1 MSVEALYVG
10 TVTAFRGEERRAQR
24 RLIDEVKGRH
34 AESWLTET
42 DAKDRVRGRQMVCS
56 GDP

>member
-1 MSVEALYVG
+1 MRVETLYVG
-10 TVTAFRGEERRAQR
+10 TVAALRGKERR
-24 RLIDEVKGRH
+24 RLIDEVKGQH
-34 AESWLTET
+34 AERWLTET

>member
-10 TVTAFRGEERRAQR
+10 TVTALRGEERRAQR

-34 AESWLTET
+34 EESWLTEW
-42 DAKDRVRGRQMVCS
+42 QMVCS

>member
-1 MSVEALYVG
+1 MRVETLYVG
-10 TVTAFRGEERRAQR
+10 TVAALRGGERRARR

-34 AESWLTET
+34 AESRLTET

>member
-1 MSVEALYVG
+1 MSVKALYVG
-10 TVTAFRGEERRAQR
+10 TVTALRGEERREQR
-24 RLIDEVKGRH
+24 RLIDEVKGQH

-42 DAKDRVRGRQMVCS
+42 DAKDRARGRQMVCS